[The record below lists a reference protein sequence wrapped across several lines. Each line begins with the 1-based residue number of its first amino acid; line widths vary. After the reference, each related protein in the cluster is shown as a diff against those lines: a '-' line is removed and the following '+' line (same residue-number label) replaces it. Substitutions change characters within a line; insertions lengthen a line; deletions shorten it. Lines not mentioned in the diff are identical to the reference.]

1 MTVLAAFAASLA
13 VTVWPHGPAGPAS
26 HYRVVCPGNAVC
38 ARLARAGREAFLPV
52 PGDVACSQI
61 YGGPERA
68 LVIGTIGGRPVW
80 ARFRRTDSCQTAR
93 WDRLSFLFAPG
104 LR

>member
-13 VTVWPHGPAGPAS
+13 VTVWPQGPAGPAR
-26 HYRVVCPGNAVC
+26 HLQVVCPGNAVC
-38 ARLARAGREAFLPV
+38 AQLARAGRDAFLPV
-52 PGDVACSQI
+52 PPDVACSQV
-61 YGGPERA
+61 YAGPERA
-68 LVIGTIGGRPVW
+68 LVTGTIAGRRVW

-93 WDRLSFLFAPG
+93 WQRLGFLFAPG

>member
-13 VTVWPHGPAGPAS
+13 VTVWPQGLTGPARQ
-26 HYRVVCPGNAVC
+26 HRVVCPGAAVC
-38 ARLARAGREAFLPV
+38 SRLERAGRAAFAPV
-52 PGDVACSQI
+52 PAGEACSQI
-61 YGGPERA
+61 YAGPERA
-68 LVIGTIGGRPVW
+68 LVTGTIGGRRVW